1 MSGPT
6 PTPTPTPTTSTQGQD
21 ELNQLCA
28 QVAALTQKNQNW
40 ENNYKAE
47 VEAMVAAAKE
57 RIMLEAASLKKQKVD
72 VAKPDVFDGQESK
85 LDAFLHQLQLV
96 FWADPTAYASDDSR
110 ITYALSYM
118 KQGRALA
125 WAQRFMEV
133 HLRPAPPPLYDLTYN
148 VFEEMLKTSFGAAD
162 PTLNA
167 VDKLRKLQQG
177 SMSAD
182 EYIVAFE
189 EHEPHTLW
197 DDKALKDQFEL
208 GLSPGLAASIYRL
221 ERMPDTLSGWK
232 TWARKLDRQ
241 WRQYEEKQK
250 LRKAAKF
257 VQPQPPPQSQTK
269 VNFKEK
275 FRWPDAAGNASRT
288 EPDVS
293 TRRDGTGVTFGGR
306 GQPMDLD
313 EARRK
318 RLCFSCGAAGHQAR
332 FCPHRPRQ
340 DVRKVVSSLEDKV
353 DEMQRILDRIVDE
366 EDKPKTEECFGEGSQ

>member
-1 MSGPT
+1 
-6 PTPTPTPTTSTQGQD
+6 
-21 ELNQLCA
+21 
-28 QVAALTQKNQNW
+28 
-40 ENNYKAE
+40 
-47 VEAMVAAAKE
+47 
-57 RIMLEAASLKKQKVD
+57 MLEAASLKKQKVD
-72 VAKPDVFDGQESK
+72 VAKPNIFDGQESK

-96 FWADPTAYASDDSR
+96 FWADASAYANENSR

-133 HLRPAPPPLYDLTYN
+133 HLRPVSPPLYDITYN
-148 VFEEMLKTSFGAAD
+148 VFEEMLKISFGAAD

-189 EHEPHTLW
+189 EHEPHTQW

-221 ERMPDTLSGWK
+221 EKMPETLSGWK
-232 TWARKLDRQ
+232 TWAHRLDRQ

-250 LRKAAKF
+250 LHKAAKLA
-257 VQPQPPPQSQTK
+257 QPQPQSQTK

-275 FRWPDAAGNASRT
+275 FKWPDTTGNASRT

-306 GQPMDLD
+306 GQPMDLN

-318 RLCFSCGAAGHQAR
+318 RLCFSCGEAGHQAR
-332 FCPHRPRQ
+332 FCPHKPRQ
-340 DVRKVVSSLEDKV
+340 DVRKVVLSLEDKV
-353 DEMQRILDRIVDE
+353 DKIQEVLDRIMDD
-366 EDKPKTEECFGEGSQ
+366 EDKPKTEERFGEGFQ